1 MKSWKSTTRQM
12 KGTWEH
18 NTSKNYNIHNKN
30 NKRIFFKENVL
41 PKPTTHENAIRYKK
55 KMKKKR
61 KIREGEALNKW
72 EK

>member
-1 MKSWKSTTRQM
+1 M

-18 NTSKNYNIHNKN
+18 NTSKNYNTHNKI
-30 NKRIFFKENVL
+30 KKEKKNVL
-41 PKPTTHENAIRYKK
+41 PKLTIHENTIRYKK

-61 KIREGEALNKW
+61 DGEAWNKW